1 MKKIIKIAVVLFCI
15 LLLLTIQAIG
25 RPNFFTK
32 QIDHD
37 IKILPTDL
45 ENHVKALTKTTNY
58 RNYTNITSLNEAA
71 NYVKTQFE
79 LLELP
84 VEEQLFTVGDETYK
98 NIVSYYGPK
107 NGKRIIIGAHYDVC
121 GDQDGADDNASGI
134 AGLIE
139 IAKQFQKYKPTTKYR
154 FEFVA
159 YTLEE
164 PPFFR
169 TEYMGSHVHAKSLH
183 DNNVTVAAMISLEM
197 IGYFSEAPKSQEY
210 PIGILKWFYPTKAN
224 YIAVVGK
231 FGSGKLT
238 RKFKKGIK
246 KGSAIPVRSINA
258 PSSITGIDFSDHL
271 NYWKYNYDAIM
282 ITDTSFFRN
291 KNYHQTSDTIDTLDF
306 DKMSEVVKGVTYTLF
321 NYE

>member
-1 MKKIIKIAVVLFCI
+1 MKNIIRITIALLIAF
-15 LLLLTIQAIG
+15 LLLAIQAIG
-25 RPNFFTK
+25 SPNFFTK
-32 QIDHD
+32 QESHK
-37 IKILPTDL
+37 IKIQPEDL
-45 ENHVKALTKTTNY
+45 ESHVKALTKTTNY
-58 RNYTNITSLNEAA
+58 RNYSNITSLNEAA
-71 NYVKTQFE
+71 HYVKTQFE
-79 LLELP
+79 LLNLP
-84 VEEQLFTVGDETYK
+84 VQEQSYKVGNETYK
-98 NIVSYYGPK
+98 NIISYYGPK
-107 NGKRIIIGAHYDVC
+107 DGKRIIIGAHYDVC

-169 TEYMGSHVHAKSLH
+169 TEHMGSHVHAKSLH
-183 DNNVTVAAMISLEM
+183 DNNVAVSAMISLEM

-246 KGSAIPVRSINA
+246 KGSTIPVRSINA

-271 NYWKYNYDAIM
+271 NYWKFNYDAIM

-291 KNYHQTSDTIDTLDF
+291 KNYHQTSDTIETLDF
-306 DKMSEVVKGVTYTLF
+306 DKMSQVVKGVTYTLF
-321 NYE
+321 NYD